1 MKQLSLAPVN
11 HKPIIDGC
19 MNFMENLNDHFKLI
33 KKDGN
38 PNTGELEC
46 PIMLGAKDVLQACSN
61 SLNVQQV
68 IRDSPVFFSIIDE
81 LKALYDKPD
90 LIKKDN
96 DVNKCFK
103 FDNIIFSNV
112 GKDKKGF
119 DVIYNRLGMDNL
131 LKIGEK
137 SGNGPLLNNIL
148 GMLIDYVKNCKNK
161 DDIPKDKIE
170 SIFNIMDKCINLK
183 SGKTPGLMSK
193 CLTLGGL
200 LYNSKHAP
208 KVDNIDLIKNMNN
221 DMDRFKDDVP
231 YVNTC
236 LNTLAIIA
244 TKPNC
249 KKAIDSGLLKKL
261 NDQVSKLKGEP
272 DTGRTV
278 DKGSVSNPNEYIKS
292 IFNLTKLYNKIA
304 NTDPNSLGKFNSMGM
319 TENSVKFLGQ
329 FNNQLEPLNVEER
342 QKTVIRTRNSLWKKQ
357 RDVDVSK
364 DKSLSRNKMALDSAT
379 NNEDDDNIDDDDEDV
394 DTKTKNELII
404 GIMSNSMN
412 TMKKV
417 TADNN
422 NNEFIAKTPFGDNY
436 IRTLG
441 NPNSNKGLVS
451 NGLQALDNYLRTV
464 KGKNYANLNLNE
476 LYNLLYGLQ
485 NNHYSDPKIIQ
496 TINNVSSTL
505 VNNLNENNKDF
516 IKKFYDLINES
527 TKLQDYNPEVILP
540 ALKQMND
547 GISKKPF
554 LVDQVADKTIPN
566 VLN

>member
-1 MKQLSLAPVN
+1 
-11 HKPIIDGC
+11 
-19 MNFMENLNDHFKLI
+19 
-33 KKDGN
+33 
-38 PNTGELEC
+38 
-46 PIMLGAKDVLQACSN
+46 
-61 SLNVQQV
+61 
-68 IRDSPVFFSIIDE
+68 
-81 LKALYDKPD
+81 
-90 LIKKDN
+90 
-96 DVNKCFK
+96 
-103 FDNIIFSNV
+103 
-112 GKDKKGF
+112 
-119 DVIYNRLGMDNL
+119 
-131 LKIGEK
+131 
-137 SGNGPLLNNIL
+137 
-148 GMLIDYVKNCKNK
+148 
-161 DDIPKDKIE
+161 
-170 SIFNIMDKCINLK
+170 
-183 SGKTPGLMSK
+183 
-193 CLTLGGL
+193 
-200 LYNSKHAP
+200 
-208 KVDNIDLIKNMNN
+208 
-221 DMDRFKDDVP
+221 
-231 YVNTC
+231 
-236 LNTLAIIA
+236 
-244 TKPNC
+244 
-249 KKAIDSGLLKKL
+249 
-261 NDQVSKLKGEP
+261 
-272 DTGRTV
+272 
-278 DKGSVSNPNEYIKS
+278 
-292 IFNLTKLYNKIA
+292 
-304 NTDPNSLGKFNSMGM
+304 MGM

-357 RDVDVSK
+357 RDVDISK

-422 NNEFIAKTPFGDNY
+422 NNEFIAKTPFGDNC
-436 IRTLG
+436 IKTLG

-496 TINNVSSTL
+496 TINNVSSNL
-505 VNNLNENNKDF
+505 VNNLNDNNKDF

-547 GISKKPF
+547 GITKKPF

-566 VLN
+566 VLNLLKLYKENPEIQEEAYNLLSLFTAKSNAFSSTMINSGLIGSVKETLHNANYGDNLVKNSSKPLKETIMKLLNN